1 MNLDGKRSVNNIISS
16 FCPEDV
22 EAISRHILSIK
33 GLNKYSSEVVLNNSK
48 LFKVYIYYLC
58 YVQT

>member
-22 EAISRHILSIK
+22 EAISRHILSVE
-33 GLNKYSSEVVLNNSK
+33 GSNKNSSEVVLYNSK
-48 LFKVYIYYLC
+48 RFKVYINYPY